1 MKEQYVGDVNDYRKY
16 ALLRHFAIECGLRV
30 GVCWMLTPPD
40 TGNLRHYL
48 LEPQKWRDYDPD
60 LFEQL
65 SRILGREIPNRLSA
79 IESAGI
85 IPHAEFYN
93 ATLTDR
99 TDRGEYFATALA
111 QLQETDL
118 IFFDPD
124 NGIAPNQIPKTPR
137 GSSKFI
143 YLSEIIA
150 AYASGH
156 SVLIYQ
162 HFPRV
167 PRDQFIGKL
176 GRDLAQACSD
186 GELWC
191 FRTPFAAFLLL
202 IHPDHRTRLNAAA
215 DSAPQRWRP
224 RFIQGTRLQDGDGSG

>member
-16 ALLRHFAIECGLRV
+16 ALLRHFAIEGGLRV

-48 LEPQKWRDYDPD
+48 LEPKRWRGYDQG
-60 LFEQL
+60 LFDQL
-65 SRILGREIPNRLSA
+65 SRILGQEIPNRLSA

-85 IPHAEFYN
+85 IPN
-93 ATLTDR
+93 AQFFNAILTDKC
-99 TDRGEYFATALA
+99 DREKYFAAALS
-111 QLQETDL
+111 QLEHSDL

-124 NGIAPNQIPKTPR
+124 NGIAPNSTPRTPR

-143 YLSEIIA
+143 YLSEIAA
-150 AYASGH
+150 AYDGRH
-156 SVLIYQ
+156 SVLVYQ

-167 PRDQFIGKL
+167 PRDRFISKL
-176 GRDLAQACSD
+176 GGDLALACSD
-186 GELWC
+186 GQLWC

-202 IHPDHRTRLNAAA
+202 IHPDHEARLTAAA
-215 DSAPQRWRP
+215 KSAPQHWRS
-224 RFIQGTRLQDGDGSG
+224 RFIQGEQLQGGGR

>member
-167 PRDQFIGKL
+167 PRYQFIGKL